1 MGIIFIITCVYGIL
15 SSEIRQVVVED
26 TGFYVYKHSVKNL
39 DSQWYNFDYLKTHNI
54 QLLDGEV
61 YFCEV
66 KTNNAGW
73 NRESFKGVES
83 DNICK
88 LVDDWTLGRILN
100 ITYMIILLNN
110 QKKELVIAYLKNR
123 MVKLFF

>member
-1 MGIIFIITCVYGIL
+1 MFIKIP
-15 SSEIRQVVVED
+15 
-26 TGFYVYKHSVKNL
+26 VKNL

-66 KTNNAGW
+66 KPNNAGW
-73 NRESFKGVES
+73 NRENFIGVES

-88 LVDDWTLGRILN
+88 LVN
-100 ITYMIILLNN
+100 
-110 QKKELVIAYLKNR
+110 ELDTRTNSEYQLYDNFIK
-123 MVKLFF
+123 

>member
-1 MGIIFIITCVYGIL
+1 MNEV
-15 SSEIRQVVVED
+15 
-26 TGFYVYKHSVKNL
+26 
-39 DSQWYNFDYLKTHNI
+39 LKTI
-54 QLLDGEV
+54 KGEIYEKDD

-110 QKKELVIAYLKNR
+110 QKKELVIAYLKKR
-123 MVKLFF
+123 MVKLFFLDLSKKYQSKYNKRQIAN